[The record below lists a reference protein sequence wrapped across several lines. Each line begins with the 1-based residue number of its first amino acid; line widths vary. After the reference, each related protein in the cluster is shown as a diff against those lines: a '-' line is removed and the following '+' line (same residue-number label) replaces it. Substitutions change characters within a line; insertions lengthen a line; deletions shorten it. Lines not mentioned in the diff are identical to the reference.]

1 MSCVVPGLG
10 FCSHAIFLF
19 FYFFHPFTPRGLF
32 YSSLTSAQIQSHTDS
47 GDKCGCTNM
56 HFISF
61 PFFFCLFFEEKDK
74 VLFQFCLVPLVPWM
88 YQSPSIP
95 LQCVCCDSGWCKA
108 CTSLFF
114 RIPFLL
120 LRPIFSSLKAF
131 LIRIDALLWG
141 GENPN

>member
-61 PFFFCLFFEEKDK
+61 PFFICSLKGRTRCYFNFAWCLRFP
-74 VLFQFCLVPLVPWM
+74 Q
-88 YQSPSIP
+88 
-95 LQCVCCDSGWCKA
+95 
-108 CTSLFF
+108 CTSHLQFHYNASAVIVADAKLVQAFFPNPLSFAPSYLLF
-114 RIPFLL
+114 LKS
-120 LRPIFSSLKAF
+120 FSSY
-131 LIRIDALLWG
+131 G
-141 GENPN
+141 